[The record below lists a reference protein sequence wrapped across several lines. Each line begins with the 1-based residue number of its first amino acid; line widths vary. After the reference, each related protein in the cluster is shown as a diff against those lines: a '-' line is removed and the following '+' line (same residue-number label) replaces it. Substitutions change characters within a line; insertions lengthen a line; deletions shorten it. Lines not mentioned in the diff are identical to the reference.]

1 MIDPT
6 VTPERFVIEEDGRI
20 AVHVHQV
27 VRDLG
32 GNVISEGMEEELA
45 WIGANLSELRRSV
58 YEQRT
63 RYWTLW
69 IGFVV
74 GPSRKRPDVSGQ
86 RSADRKL
93 APG

>member
-1 MIDPT
+1 MT
-6 VTPERFVIEEDGRI
+6 GGSGTKGTPRPFT
-20 AVHVHQV
+20 
-27 VRDLG
+27 
-32 GNVISEGMEEELA
+32 EEELA

-69 IGFVV
+69 IGVVV